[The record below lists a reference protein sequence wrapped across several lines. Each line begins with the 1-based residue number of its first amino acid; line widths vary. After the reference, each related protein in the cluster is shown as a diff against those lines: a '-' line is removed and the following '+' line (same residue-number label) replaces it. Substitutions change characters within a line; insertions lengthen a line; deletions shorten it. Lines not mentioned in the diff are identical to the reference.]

1 VAKKRMPGEIRLA
14 SDKRAHVMREIV
26 ETLLFVGLIVLIVQ
40 FAIRPVR
47 VVDDSM
53 VPHLFPNQLVIVNHA
68 AYLLAGPSRG
78 DVVVY
83 YDPTNPSLESL
94 GRVIA
99 VPGDTISISISTV
112 TVNNV
117 VLNETYLQSTG
128 AGQVNEGVVPK
139 KKLGNNDYFIMF
151 DNRAFQGSNCQTQS
165 CDSRVSGP
173 IPRQN
178 ILGRA
183 VLVFW
188 PFSQVGGISNY
199 SDVFQNVH

>member
-1 VAKKRMPGEIRLA
+1 MGIKRPPAPTRLA

-26 ETLLFVGLIVLIVQ
+26 ETLLFVGLVFLIVQ

-47 VVDDSM
+47 VVDSSM
-53 VPHLFPNQLVIVNHA
+53 EPHLYPNQLLIVNRA
-68 AYLLAGPSRG
+68 AYLISGPSRG

-83 YDPTNPSLESL
+83 FSPQNTSEELI

-99 VPGDTISISISTV
+99 VPGDTIAVSISTV
-112 TVNNV
+112 TVNGV
-117 VLNETYLQSTG
+117 ALNETYVQSNVG
-128 AGQVNEGVVPK
+128 GQINEGVVPATR
-139 KKLGNNDYFIMF
+139 LGSDQYFVMF
-151 DNRAFQGSNCQTQS
+151 DNRQYSNN
-165 CDSRVSGP
+165 DSRSFGP
-173 IPRQN
+173 LPRQN

-188 PFSQVGGISNY
+188 PFNQLGGISNY

>member
-1 VAKKRMPGEIRLA
+1 VAKKRMPAEIRVA

-53 VPHLFPNQLVIVNHA
+53 EPHLFPNQLVIVNHA
-68 AYLLAGPSRG
+68 AYLFAGPSRG

-83 YDPTNPSLESL
+83 YDPANTSLESL

-112 TVNNV
+112 TVNGV

-128 AGQVNEGVVPK
+128 AGQLNEGVVPK
-139 KKLGNNDYFIMF
+139 TKLGKDQYFIMF

-165 CDSRVSGP
+165 CDSRVSSA

-178 ILGRA
+178 IVGRA

-188 PFSQVGGISNY
+188 PFSEVGDISNY